1 MSIYNVV
8 SLNPQPVIVRFALV
22 YFLAL
27 HVTVKS
33 SSLVSRVFKHFQDYL
48 RHVAVISLTAAAVI
62 MACSLRGTVHVRNV
76 CEHVSLFGVGV
87 AESVIELLFVL
98 DSKIHSPLFL

>member
-1 MSIYNVV
+1 MYVDLYNVV
-8 SLNPQPVIVRFALV
+8 SLNPQPVIVRFV

-33 SSLVSRVFKHFQDYL
+33 LSLVSRVFKHFQDYL

-62 MACSLRGTVHVRNV
+62 MACSLRGIR
-76 CEHVSLFGVGV
+76 CM
-87 AESVIELLFVL
+87 
-98 DSKIHSPLFL
+98 